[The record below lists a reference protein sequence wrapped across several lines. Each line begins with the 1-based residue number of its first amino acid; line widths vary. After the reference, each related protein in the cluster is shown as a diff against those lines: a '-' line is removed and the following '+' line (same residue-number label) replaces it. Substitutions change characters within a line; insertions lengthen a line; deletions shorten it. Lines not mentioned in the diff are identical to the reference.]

1 MTKKEKIL
9 DFILKNWDIEENYSF
24 DYLKQQ
30 TLWNNANVFRS
41 FQDTTK
47 AIYQVLFDTSI
58 MPILSRFFEKNLD
71 LMLEK
76 NLIYQDQI
84 FELYN
89 SSKKIKNSILTK
101 ELFLKKMKCLFFDE
115 DLNNKNLQ
123 IKLDILVILL
133 FEYLEILENKYIN
146 TFFYNISNWFFW
158 NYYDKNFFS
167 EIVKIKWKSKT
178 ETFLYILENYDN
190 NFTEERLQEINKS
203 LGLEFIKKLKNKEKV
218 YSNIIDI
225 KYTFW
230 KNNFKIFIENNIEC
244 FQIWFI
250 CWVFYFNLNTFII
263 REDFFNLFLKKEE
276 KTLITIPEKSLEYNF
291 SINNDIFTD
300 KNKIKSYNI
309 YELFYETLNI
319 NKKTIWISKTEL
331 NIFLNKLKS
340 IDIDSIDYTIKNI
353 LIKNTKSLVNYT
365 KNIWQTILNLWL
377 LNEET
382 LEWICEFKFWETL
395 LEDFNTYK
403 NQFIDYNSFK
413 EKVFI
418 KNSNLLQILYTNA

>member
-203 LGLEFIKKLKNKEKV
+203 LGLEFIKK
-218 YSNIIDI
+218 
-225 KYTFW
+225 
-230 KNNFKIFIENNIEC
+230 
-244 FQIWFI
+244 
-250 CWVFYFNLNTFII
+250 
-263 REDFFNLFLKKEE
+263 
-276 KTLITIPEKSLEYNF
+276 
-291 SINNDIFTD
+291 
-300 KNKIKSYNI
+300 
-309 YELFYETLNI
+309 
-319 NKKTIWISKTEL
+319 
-331 NIFLNKLKS
+331 
-340 IDIDSIDYTIKNI
+340 
-353 LIKNTKSLVNYT
+353 
-365 KNIWQTILNLWL
+365 
-377 LNEET
+377 
-382 LEWICEFKFWETL
+382 
-395 LEDFNTYK
+395 
-403 NQFIDYNSFK
+403 
-413 EKVFI
+413 
-418 KNSNLLQILYTNA
+418 